1 MVVVGVEVLTYVVC
15 FVVFVFCFRLF
26 VFVCC
31 LFSFVVRFL
40 PLVDQQA
47 MARVH
52 RIGQT
57 NKVHVYRFVTGD
69 SVEERIVERAQ
80 KKMYMDQMVNQTGE
94 ESSFELDKMSTK
106 EMLQLLKG
114 GLSAVFG
121 GSAGGGAGGS
131 AGGSGEK
138 TTSVREQS
146 LKGVVYRKGKCYLSV
161 VVVPLALLTF
171 WLNTLGTHWQT
182 KKPTLRTKY

>member
-1 MVVVGVEVLTYVVC
+1 
-15 FVVFVFCFRLF
+15 
-26 VFVCC
+26 
-31 LFSFVVRFL
+31 
-40 PLVDQQA
+40 

-121 GSAGGGAGGS
+121 GSAS
-131 AGGSGEK
+131 GSGEK
-138 TTSVREQS
+138 TTGVREQS

-161 VVVPLALLTF
+161 VVVPLALLTL

-182 KKPTLRTKY
+182 KKPISRTKY

>member
-1 MVVVGVEVLTYVVC
+1 MFGGGSTHFCCCLFRC
-15 FVVFVFCFRLF
+15 FVVSF
-26 VFVCC
+26 FVC
-31 LFSFVVRFL
+31 FL

-57 NKVHVYRFVTGD
+57 KKVHVYRFVTGE

-121 GSAGGGAGGS
+121 GSAGG
-131 AGGSGEK
+131 SGEK

-146 LKGVVYRKGKCYLSV
+146 LNGVVYRKGKFYL
-161 VVVPLALLTF
+161 
-171 WLNTLGTHWQT
+171 
-182 KKPTLRTKY
+182 

>member
-1 MVVVGVEVLTYVVC
+1 MGGVEVLTYVVC
-15 FVVFVFCFRLF
+15 FVVFVFFLFSFFF
-26 VFVCC
+26 VFVC
-31 LFSFVVRFL
+31 LFSFVVCFL

-121 GSAGGGAGGS
+121 GSAGGS

-146 LKGVVYRKGKCYLSV
+146 LKGVVYRKGKCC
-161 VVVPLALLTF
+161 PL
-171 WLNTLGTHWQT
+171 
-182 KKPTLRTKY
+182 

>member
-1 MVVVGVEVLTYVVC
+1 MGGGGGWGGGTHLCCLFRC
-15 FVVFVFCFRLF
+15 FHLF
-26 VFVCC
+26 VFVC
-31 LFSFVVRFL
+31 LFSFVVCFL

-121 GSAGGGAGGS
+121 SSAGGS

-146 LKGVVYRKGKCYLSV
+146 LKGVVYRKGKCC
-161 VVVPLALLTF
+161 PL
-171 WLNTLGTHWQT
+171 
-182 KKPTLRTKY
+182 